1 MKTRSTSIAL
11 PALLALVALVALLAA
26 APLAHAHV
34 LTDAERAA
42 PTFGWS
48 FAPWPVALMAAS
60 IAAYAAGYLRLRRR
74 SGSRGRVL
82 RARHAAAFAG
92 GSCALALALFSPLD
106 TLSAWLFSA
115 HMVQHETMML
125 IAAPLLV
132 LGRPLAVWIWALP
145 HEWRLW
151 VGHRI
156 RARGV
161 AASWRF
167 LTAPLT
173 GWWLHAVA
181 LWAWHAPAAF
191 EAALVHPFVHSLQ
204 HSSFLLTALVFWWT
218 VFGDGARRQS
228 GGHAMLSVFTTMVH
242 TTALG
247 ALITLAPGL
256 WYPYYVEPCSTLG
269 IDPLH
274 DQQLGGL
281 IMWVPGAAAYLIG
294 GLAIAA
300 RWLSCQSS
308 PQFAPGRAAIVP
320 RDTPR

>member
-1 MKTRSTSIAL
+1 MKTRPTWF
-11 PALLALVALVALLAA
+11 ALLALLVAT
-26 APLAHAHV
+26 PLVNAHV

-48 FAPWPVALMAAS
+48 LEPWPVALTAISAV
-60 IAAYAAGYLRLRRR
+60 AYATGYLRLRRR
-74 SGSRGRVL
+74 SGTRGRSL
-82 RARHAAAFAG
+82 RARHGVAFTA

-145 HEWRLW
+145 RAWRL
-151 VGHRI
+151 GAGRCI
-156 RARGV
+156 RGRRF
-161 AASWRF
+161 AASWRL

-173 GWWLHAVA
+173 GWLLHAA
-181 LWAWHAPAAF
+181 SLWGWHAPAAF
-191 EAALVHPFVHSLQ
+191 EAALEYPWVHSLQ
-204 HSSFLLTALVFWWT
+204 HTSFLLTALVFWWT

-228 GGHAMLSVFTTMVH
+228 GAHAMLSVFTTMVH

-247 ALITLAPGL
+247 ALIALAPGL

-281 IMWVPGAAAYLIG
+281 IMWVPGATAYLIG
-294 GLAIAA
+294 GLVIAA
-300 RWLSCQSS
+300 RWLKRQS
-308 PQFAPGRAAIVP
+308 PPLLATGQAVIVP

>member
-1 MKTRSTSIAL
+1 MKHRPIFAGIF
-11 PALLALVALVALLAA
+11 ALLAA
-26 APLAHAHV
+26 TPFAHAHV
-34 LTDAERAA
+34 LTGAERAA
-42 PTFGWS
+42 PAFGWNVE
-48 FAPWPVALMAAS
+48 PWLVALMAFS
-60 IAAYAAGYLRLRRR
+60 VAAYATGYLRLRRR
-74 SGSRGRVL
+74 SGKHGRSL
-82 RARHAAAFAG
+82 RARHGVVFAG

-106 TLSAWLFSA
+106 ALSAWLFSA
-115 HMVQHETMML
+115 HMVQHETIML

-145 HEWRLW
+145 HEWRLS
-151 VGHRI
+151 VGRCI
-156 RARGV
+156 RERRF

-167 LTAPLT
+167 MTAPLT
-173 GWWLHAVA
+173 GWVLHAVA

-191 EAALVHPFVHSLQ
+191 EAALVHPLVHSLQ
-204 HSSFLLTALVFWWT
+204 HTSFLLTALVFWWT

-281 IMWVPGAAAYLIG
+281 IMWVPGATAYLIG
-294 GLAIAA
+294 GLVIAT
-300 RWLSCQSS
+300 RWLNRQS
-308 PQFAPGRAAIVP
+308 PPPLATGRAVIVP
-320 RDTPR
+320 RDTPQ

>member
-1 MKTRSTSIAL
+1 MVAVALPMNKRPTWIAL
-11 PALLALVALVALLAA
+11 FALLVA
-26 APLAHAHV
+26 APLANAHV
-34 LTDAERAA
+34 LSDAEQAA
-42 PTFGWS
+42 PIFGWS
-48 FAPWPVALMAAS
+48 VEPWPLALSLAS
-60 IAAYAAGYLRLRRR
+60 AVAYATGYFRLRRR
-74 SGSRGRVL
+74 SGAHGRAL
-82 RARHAAAFAG
+82 HARHGLAFAG

-125 IAAPLLV
+125 VAAPLLV

-145 HEWRLW
+145 HEWRLR
-151 VGHRI
+151 VGRCI
-156 RARGV
+156 RARRF

-167 LTAPLT
+167 LTAPLA
-173 GWWLHAVA
+173 GWLLHAVA

-191 EAALVHPFVHSLQ
+191 EAALVHPFIHSLQ
-204 HSSFLLTALVFWWT
+204 HTSFLLTALVFWWT

-281 IMWVPGAAAYLIG
+281 IMWVPGATAYLIG

-300 RWLSCQSS
+300 RWLKGQSS
-308 PQFAPGRAAIVP
+308 PLLATGRAVVVP